1 MPECLVFVLS
11 RHVNNT
17 HRLPLLAYYCSCF
30 SGFIL
35 LLRCF
40 NRLPRCQLRFLI
52 GITGF
57 LSLSSPPSFP
67 LFLLFHFQRVFMR
80 RFRSARLPLA
90 LSAARQPPLS
100 LRASSAAAP
109 LFARPSSTS
118 ASLSS
123 SSSPTSSF
131 RPLPYNRRS
140 PSLLSLSHTSKR
152 HCSYR
157 RMCGS
162 RRAEELSG
170 STNVTHGREILP
182 TNVKPVHYD
191 LTLEPDFEKF
201 TYDGTVVIEY
211 AALTLAIYSAGAGVG

>member
-1 MPECLVFVLS
+1 MPECLVYVLS

-40 NRLPRCQLRFLI
+40 NRLPRCQLRFLVD
-52 GITGF
+52 ITGF

-67 LFLLFHFQRVFMR
+67 LFLLFHFQRAFMR
-80 RFRSARLPLA
+80 RFRSARLPLV

-100 LRASSAAAP
+100 LRASAATAP

-118 ASLSS
+118 ASSS
-123 SSSPTSSF
+123 SSSTSSL

-140 PSLLSLSHTSKR
+140 PSLLPLSHTSKR

-162 RRAEELSG
+162 RAEELSG

-211 AALTLAIYSAGAGVG
+211 AALTLAIYSTGAGVG

>member
-1 MPECLVFVLS
+1 MPVYVLS

-35 LLRCF
+35 HLLCF
-40 NRLPRCQLRFLI
+40 NRLPLGQLRFLI
-52 GITGF
+52 DISGF
-57 LSLSSPPSFP
+57 LSLPSFSSLP
-67 LFLLFHFQRVFMR
+67 LFLLFHFQRAFMR
-80 RFRSARLPLA
+80 RFRSARLPLV

-100 LRASSAAAP
+100 LRASAATAP

-118 ASLSS
+118 ASSS
-123 SSSPTSSF
+123 SSSTSSL

-211 AALTLAIYSAGAGVG
+211 AALTLAIYSTGAGVG

>member
-1 MPECLVFVLS
+1 MPECLVSVLS

-40 NRLPRCQLRFLI
+40 NRLPRCQLRFLVD
-52 GITGF
+52 ITGF

-67 LFLLFHFQRVFMR
+67 LFLLFHFQRAFMR
-80 RFRSARLPLA
+80 RFRSARLPLRV
-90 LSAARQPPLS
+90 LNAAKQPPLS
-100 LRASSAAAP
+100 LRASSSSAAP

-118 ASLSS
+118 SS
-123 SSSPTSSF
+123 SSSTSSL

-152 HCSYR
+152 HWSYR

-170 STNVTHGREILP
+170 STNVTHGREVLP

-211 AALTLAIYSAGAGVG
+211 AALTLAIYSAGGAGVG